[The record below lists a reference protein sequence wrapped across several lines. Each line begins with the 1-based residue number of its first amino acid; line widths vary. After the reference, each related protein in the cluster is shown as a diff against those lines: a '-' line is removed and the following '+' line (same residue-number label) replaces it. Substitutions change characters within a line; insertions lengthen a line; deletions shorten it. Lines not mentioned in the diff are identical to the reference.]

1 MTNQA
6 VYAIAATEALAS
18 QIVERLIESGFCTD
32 DIAVLFPD
40 SEATQDFS
48 DEKDTLVPEGVA
60 TGAASGGVLGG
71 TLGLL
76 VGIGALAIPG
86 IGPLIAAGPLLS
98 TFSGAAAGA
107 TVGGIAGG
115 LIGLGIPEGE
125 AKSYE
130 SRIVD
135 GDILISVI
143 IDTSDEAYRAT
154 DVMKHAGAEDVSLT
168 AKDDVEPRKSRNARW
183 EGFYPWKPAMT
194 YDNFRR

>member
-6 VYAIAATEALAS
+6 VYAIATSETLANR
-18 QIVERLIESGFCTD
+18 IVDRLIESGFSTD

-40 SEATQDFS
+40 NEATQDFS

-115 LIGLGIPEGE
+115 LIGLGIPESK
-125 AKSYE
+125 AQRYE
-130 SRIVD
+130 SRISD

-154 DVMKHAGAEDVSLT
+154 DVMKHAGAEDVSVT
-168 AKDDVEPRKSRNARW
+168 SKDDAGQMKPPDAVW
-183 EGFYPWKPAMT
+183 EGFSPWKTAISH
-194 YDNFRR
+194 DNFKR